1 MISVQNLNFSYPCGR
16 QILRD
21 ISFSAQ
27 SGDFVAVLGSNGA
40 GKSTLLKCFD
50 HILRPQSGSVLVDG
64 TDLLSLSLSELA
76 RQVAFVAQGAG
87 GTRLSVYDT
96 LLLGRKPYI
105 KWGVSQRDRHG
116 ILPVGSHQEQQ
127 QADQCQLQ
135 PQGMG
140 AEGDDI
146 GGHQKPQ
153 AGPWVKDAP
162 LHLRQGLPFQSAC
175 GTWPGR

>member
-1 MISVQNLNFSYPCGR
+1 MPIMTREEVQDGVLV
-16 QILRD
+16 
-21 ISFSAQ
+21 
-27 SGDFVAVLGSNGA
+27 SGDAAVESREDFQQVEEHVHAHRIGDDGGQGLHGFAA
-40 GKSTLLKCFD
+40 GL
-50 HILRPQSGSVLVDG
+50 
-64 TDLLSLSLSELA
+64 E
-76 RQVAFVAQGAG
+76 AG
-87 GTRLSVYDT
+87 HAA
-96 LLLGRKPYI
+96 
-105 KWGVSQRDRHG
+105 HG
-116 ILPVGSHQEQQ
+116 HQEQQ